1 MDLRAKRER
10 PDRIVGLGEVAE
22 LKGMEFGEDRIS
34 IGGATTV
41 SDLLHSAGIAEAAP
55 SLAESARLFAGLMVR
70 NTATV
75 AGNIA
80 CGSPAADLVPPLLS
94 LDADVT
100 LTSAA
105 ATRTVPLDE
114 YFLGYRRDVRR
125 PDELITR
132 ISWPRLP
139 GRSVNTF
146 YKLARRKGDAI
157 TVTGVAVT
165 IVAAGGICTRARI
178 ALGAVAPVVLRAKE
192 AERGLEGRALTPA
205 AIDEAAAAAAAPRAP
220 STTCGPR
227 PSTGSTRSR
236 RSSGASCRKPG
247 TGLPDEGRR
256 TMSNERTIALRVNGR
271 DERATV
277 PAHRTLLEAL
287 REIGHREVKSGCE
300 KGDCGACAVL
310 LDGMAVDS
318 CLTLAWTAEGKEVT
332 TVLGLGDLDA
342 LHPVQEAFSEGG
354 AAQCGYCTPGI
365 IIAAKAILDEN
376 PDPSEDDI
384 RVGLSGNLCRCTG
397 YTKVFEAV
405 REAAATLRAAE
416 SGR

>member
-1 MDLRAKRER
+1 MRRPPPWRGGTNLIVDLRAKRER

-41 SDLLHSAGIAEAAP
+41 SDLLHSAEIAEAAP

-100 LTSAA
+100 LASAA
-105 ATRTVPLDE
+105 AARTVPLDE

-132 ISWPRLP
+132 VSWPRLP
-139 GRSVNTF
+139 GRCVNTF

-192 AERGLEGRALTPA
+192 AEHGLEGRPLTPA
-205 AIDEAAAAAAAPRAP
+205 SHRRGRRGGRRRREPDRRPAGLGRVPAPHGRGARAAPRVAGP
-220 STTCGPR
+220 GPACLTKGGERCPTIGPLRFASTAATNARPCPPTARFWR
-227 PSTGSTRSR
+227 PSGRS
-236 RSSGASCRKPG
+236 
-247 TGLPDEGRR
+247 
-256 TMSNERTIALRVNGR
+256 V
-271 DERATV
+271 
-277 PAHRTLLEAL
+277 
-287 REIGHREVKSGCE
+287 
-300 KGDCGACAVL
+300 
-310 LDGMAVDS
+310 
-318 CLTLAWTAEGKEVT
+318 TA
-332 TVLGLGDLDA
+332 
-342 LHPVQEAFSEGG
+342 
-354 AAQCGYCTPGI
+354 
-365 IIAAKAILDEN
+365 
-376 PDPSEDDI
+376 
-384 RVGLSGNLCRCTG
+384 R
-397 YTKVFEAV
+397 
-405 REAAATLRAAE
+405 
-416 SGR
+416 

>member
-1 MDLRAKRER
+1 MYTPFELEMPRSLAGALDALRPGRDAAATPLAGGTNLIVDLRAKRER

-41 SDLLHSAGIAEAAP
+41 SDLLHSAEIAEAAP

-100 LTSAA
+100 LASAA

-125 PDELITR
+125 PDEIITR

-139 GRSVNTF
+139 GRCVNTF
-146 YKLARRKGDAI
+146 YKLARRRGDAI

-192 AERGLEGRALTPA
+192 AECGLEGRALTPA
-205 AIDEAAAAAAAPRAP
+205 TIDEAAAAAAGAASPIDDLRA
-220 STTCGPR
+220 SAEYR
-227 PSTGSTRSR
+227 
-236 RSSGASCRKPG
+236 
-247 TGLPDEGRR
+247 LH
-256 TMSNERTIALRVNGR
+256 
-271 DERATV
+271 TV
-277 PAHRTLLEAL
+277 EAL
-287 REIGHREVKSGCE
+287 VRRLVSQAR
-300 KGDCGACAVL
+300 DR
-310 LDGMAVDS
+310 
-318 CLTLAWTAEGKEVT
+318 LA
-332 TVLGLGDLDA
+332 
-342 LHPVQEAFSEGG
+342 
-354 AAQCGYCTPGI
+354 
-365 IIAAKAILDEN
+365 
-376 PDPSEDDI
+376 
-384 RVGLSGNLCRCTG
+384 
-397 YTKVFEAV
+397 
-405 REAAATLRAAE
+405 
-416 SGR
+416 